1 MGSYFPMFFILA
13 LIFTAWLAYER
24 VKSSR
29 QDEERVRAFWTRE
42 NEANNTRRKNLDTIE
57 YVKVPNWISLDSLSK
72 SLPTDDDELNRC
84 NDILK
89 TLMSQRILNLT
100 GMTSTDIKLEYGP
113 ANLSKLDEYDQNFT
127 LFAQTIYAY
136 GERLHTLGFD
146 HEAMRV
152 LRYGIDSL
160 ADISGN
166 YKLLA
171 TLYIKYGQQD
181 KIYEIKETATKLN
194 SLLKNSII
202 KYLDELAPEN
212 DNPTTETNNI

>member
-13 LIFTAWLAYER
+13 LIFTAWLAFER
-24 VKSSR
+24 SKSTK
-29 QDEERVRAFWTRE
+29 QDEERTRAFWERERDANSTR
-42 NEANNTRRKNLDTIE
+42 KVNLDTLT
-57 YVKVPNWISLDSLSK
+57 YTSVPNWIYLDALSS
-72 SLPTDDDELNRC
+72 SLPTDDDELTRC
-84 NDILK
+84 NDILHN
-89 TLMSQRILNLT
+89 LSSQRILNLT

-113 ANLSKLDEYDQNFT
+113 ANLNTLDEYDQNFT

-152 LRYGIDSL
+152 LRFGIDCLS
-160 ADISGN
+160 DISVN

-171 TLYIKYGQQD
+171 TLYIKSGQQE
-181 KIYEIKETATKLN
+181 KIAELRETAEKLN

-202 KYLDELAPEN
+202 KYLDELYPSQPETLN
-212 DNPTTETNNI
+212 ESNQ

>member
-202 KYLDELAPEN
+202 KYLDELSPESSTN
-212 DNPTTETNNI
+212 ITESNI